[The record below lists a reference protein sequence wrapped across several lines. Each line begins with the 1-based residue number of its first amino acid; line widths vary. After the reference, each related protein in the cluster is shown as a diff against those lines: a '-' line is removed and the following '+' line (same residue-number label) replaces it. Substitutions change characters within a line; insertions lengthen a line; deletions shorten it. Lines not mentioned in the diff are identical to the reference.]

1 MRKNEAML
9 DDFRLRVFVA
19 VAQMKSFSKA
29 AAKLNISQPAV
40 SQHVS
45 ELEKQLGVKLFL
57 RQAGETV
64 LTPSGNVFIR
74 YAGKVL
80 DEYSTIGRMFSLQQ
94 HRVVK
99 ISSSEDIYDYI
110 MTELLADFLTIHP
123 EIVFMK
129 SFPDEA
135 DLQVGVVPD
144 QTQTARFSIRFY
156 PSETF
161 ATTSLWDALSFAI
174 EQAMKE

>member
-1 MRKNEAML
+1 ML

-40 SQHVS
+40 SQHIS

-80 DEYSTIGRMFSLQQ
+80 DEYSTIGRMFSSQQ

-110 MTELLADFLTIHP
+110 MTELLADFLTIH
-123 EIVFMK
+123 
-129 SFPDEA
+129 
-135 DLQVGVVPD
+135 
-144 QTQTARFSIRFY
+144 RSI
-156 PSETF
+156 PP
-161 ATTSLWDALSFAI
+161 
-174 EQAMKE
+174 